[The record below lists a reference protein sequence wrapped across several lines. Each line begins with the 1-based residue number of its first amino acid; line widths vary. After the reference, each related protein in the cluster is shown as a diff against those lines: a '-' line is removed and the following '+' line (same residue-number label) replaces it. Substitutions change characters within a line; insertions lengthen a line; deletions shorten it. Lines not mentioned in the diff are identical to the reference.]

1 MFKLL
6 RGKEAVNANAIP
18 EGMTLEQLRVEML
31 NLMAQ
36 ENTNHYRMGQ
46 FYNFLVEKKLAE
58 KAGFKDAKAY
68 VSKHLADLS
77 QSALSMYGAVA
88 DAFSETVSRR
98 FGITCLYLLLIYKE
112 AADVQ
117 VNHEEP
123 GPTLIEVPRD
133 DGQVDSKPFSA
144 CSVDQMRKA
153 LQRKRKPAS
162 SKPLPAD
169 AVVRAEQ
176 YREAVKGRFPKGVL
190 VKVLVRNQK
199 GTAVLDF
206 KGIPVDQV
214 DHLVDVLTGEL
225 PPVPQVFEK

>member
-6 RGKEAVNANAIP
+6 RSKDVTHAIP
-18 EGMTLEQLRVEML
+18 EGMTLEQVRVEML
-31 NLMAQ
+31 DLMGQ
-36 ENTNHYRMGQ
+36 ENTNHHRMGLL
-46 FYNFLVEKKLAE
+46 YNHIVEKKLAE
-58 KAGFKDAKAY
+58 KAGYKDAKAY
-68 VSKHLADLS
+68 LSQHLADLS

-88 DAFSETVSRR
+88 DAFSESVSRR
-98 FGITCLYLLLIYKE
+98 FGVTCLYLLLIYKE

-117 VNHEEP
+117 LNHEEP